1 MGSKFR
7 YFDRKSPTIQISGI
21 CQNFMRQNEGEFG
34 KCEEICEIL
43 GGIAY
48 TPMFLC

>member
-1 MGSKFR
+1 MDFKFR
-7 YFDRKSPTIQISGI
+7 YFDRKSAKIQISGI

-34 KCEEICEIL
+34 KFEEICEIL
-43 GGIAY
+43 AGIAY